1 MQISMS
7 VNVVKS
13 IHAEAFAGILWVPTN
28 ANAPV
33 VPTVLIRSM
42 ILATPIFHLQ
52 QKSPPVHMI
61 HTSFLSPLFMRINFD
76 I

>member
-13 IHAEAFAGILWVPTN
+13 IHAEAFAGTHWVPTN

-42 ILATPIFHLQ
+42 MLATPIFRLQ
-52 QKSPPVHMI
+52 QKSQPVHSWSTL
-61 HTSFLSPLFMRINFD
+61 HACKF
-76 I
+76 